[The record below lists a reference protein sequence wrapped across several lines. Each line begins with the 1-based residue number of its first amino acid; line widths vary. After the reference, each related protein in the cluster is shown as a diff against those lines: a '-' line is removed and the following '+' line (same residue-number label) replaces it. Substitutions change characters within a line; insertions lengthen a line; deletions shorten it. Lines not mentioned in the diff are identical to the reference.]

1 MALVLALFLGC
12 GFGGFG
18 FLHVGF
24 RGRREFL
31 RGLFV
36 CLNEWIC
43 SFFLLIQSRNRHE

>member
-24 RGRREFL
+24 RGEEEEGVSL
-31 RGLFV
+31 GFV
-36 CLNEWIC
+36 CL
-43 SFFLLIQSRNRHE
+43 FV